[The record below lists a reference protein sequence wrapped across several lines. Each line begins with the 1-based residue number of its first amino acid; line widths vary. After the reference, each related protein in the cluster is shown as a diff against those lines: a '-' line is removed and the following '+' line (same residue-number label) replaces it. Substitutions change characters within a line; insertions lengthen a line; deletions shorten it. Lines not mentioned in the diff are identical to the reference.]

1 MSKCKTVQD
10 EKKINEII
18 VRTKTEGKVI
28 EKRAIVSSEV
38 TKPNENKKSDG
49 KFD

>member
-18 VRTKTEGKVI
+18 VRTKIEGKVI
-28 EKRAIVSSEV
+28 EKRAIISTIEP
-38 TKPNENKKSDG
+38 KADGNKKSDG